1 MTISVGRQ
9 YGGRAVA
16 ERRAE
21 RRTRF
26 LDAATRLFAERG
38 YADCS
43 LAEVCAAAGLS
54 KRQFY
59 EEFQTRED
67 VLLAAYDRV
76 QDDAAEAVVAALV
89 AIGPDADPRAA
100 MTALLTAYLG
110 AIGADPWRAK
120 LAFVEVVGVSAR
132 MERHRRQRRQRW
144 GVVLESGVVPKIVA
158 GGRVRG
164 GPGLAATALI
174 GAINGLT
181 GEWLLSDPR
190 PPIADL
196 VELLVPLAASLIETP

>member
-1 MTISVGRQ
+1 MIAAGRQ

-16 ERRAE
+16 ERKAE

-26 LDAATRLFAERG
+26 LDAATRLFAEHG
-38 YADCS
+38 YSDCS
-43 LAEVCAAAGLS
+43 LAELCAAAGLS

-59 EEFQTRED
+59 EEFETRED
-67 VLLAAYDRV
+67 VLVAAYDRV
-76 QDDAAEAVVAALV
+76 QDEAVDAVVAALV
-89 AIGPDADPRAA
+89 AAGVNAEPHVT

-120 LAFVEVVGVSAR
+120 LAFVEVVGVSER
-132 MERHRRQRRQRW
+132 MERHRRQRRHRW
-144 GVVLESGVVPKIVA
+144 GEMLEVAVVPRIVA

-164 GPGLAATALI
+164 GPGLAAAALI
-174 GAINGLT
+174 GAVNGLT

-190 PPIADL
+190 PPIAEL

>member
-1 MTISVGRQ
+1 MTISAGRQ

-16 ERRAE
+16 ERKAE
-21 RRTRF
+21 RRARF
-26 LDAATRLFAERG
+26 LDAATRLFAEHG

-59 EEFQTRED
+59 EEFETRED
-67 VLLAAYDRV
+67 VLVAAYDRV
-76 QDDAAEAVVAALV
+76 QDEAAAAVVAALV
-89 AIGPDADPRAA
+89 GIGDEADRRDA
-100 MTALLTAYLG
+100 MTAVLTAYLG

-120 LAFVEVVGVSAR
+120 LAFVEVVGVSER
-132 MERHRRQRRQRW
+132 MERHRRQRRRGW
-144 GVVLESGVVPKIVA
+144 GVMLETAVVPRIVA
-158 GGRVRG
+158 DGRVRG
-164 GPGLAATALI
+164 TPGLAAIALI
-174 GAINGLT
+174 GAINAVT

-196 VELLVPLAASLIETP
+196 VELLVPVAASLIENP

>member
-1 MTISVGRQ
+1 MGRQ
-9 YGGRAVA
+9 YGGRTVA

-26 LDAATRLFAERG
+26 LDAATRLFAEEG

-59 EEFQTRED
+59 EEFDTRED

-76 QDDAAEAVVAALV
+76 QDEAVAAVMTALAGV
-89 AIGPDADPRAA
+89 SPRTEPVAA
-100 MTALLTAYLG
+100 MTAVLTAYLE
-110 AIGADPWRAK
+110 ALGADPWRAE

-132 MERHRRQRRQRW
+132 MERHRRRRRRRW
-144 GVVLESGVVPKIVA
+144 GELLVAEVVPKVVP

-164 GPGLAATALI
+164 APGLAATVLI
-174 GAINGLT
+174 GAVNSVT
-181 GEWLLSDPR
+181 VEWLRADPR
-190 PPIADL
+190 PPVADL
-196 VELLVPLAASLIETP
+196 VDLLVPVAAALVEVA

>member
-1 MTISVGRQ
+1 M
-9 YGGRAVA
+9 A
-16 ERRAE
+16 ERKAE

-26 LDAATRLFAERG
+26 LDAATRLFAEHG
-38 YADCS
+38 YVDCS

-59 EEFQTRED
+59 EEFETRED
-67 VLLAAYDRV
+67 VLVAAYDRV
-76 QDDAAEAVVAALV
+76 QDEAAAAVVAALGE
-89 AIGPDADPRAA
+89 AGTNADPHAA
-100 MTALLTAYLG
+100 MTAVLTAYLG

-120 LAFVEVVGVSAR
+120 LAFVEVVGVSER
-132 MERHRRQRRQRW
+132 MERHRRQRRQWW
-144 GVVLESGVVPKIVA
+144 GEMLEVAVVPRIVP

-164 GPGLAATALI
+164 RPGLAATALI
-174 GAINGLT
+174 GAVNSLT

-196 VELLVPLAASLIETP
+196 VELLVPLAASLIETR